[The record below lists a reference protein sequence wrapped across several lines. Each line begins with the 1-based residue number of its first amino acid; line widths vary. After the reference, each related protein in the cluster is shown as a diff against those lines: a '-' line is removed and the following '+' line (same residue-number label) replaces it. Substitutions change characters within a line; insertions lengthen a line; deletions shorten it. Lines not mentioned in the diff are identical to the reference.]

1 MDHVSLLPKQVAVNI
16 FRFVDL
22 QDLVNCSRVC
32 RTWKEITQATVLWSR
47 VFILLFL
54 FILECVFP
62 FFVSHRRDIP
72 IFIILSK
79 EFVRCLY

>member
-47 VFILLFL
+47 VFILLVL

-62 FFVSHRRDIP
+62 FLSAIGV
-72 IFIILSK
+72 IFRFLSFYQK
-79 EFVRCLY
+79 NL

>member
-47 VFILLFL
+47 VFILLVL

-62 FFVSHRRDIP
+62 FLSAIGV
-72 IFIILSK
+72 IFRFLSFCQK
-79 EFVRCLY
+79 NL